1 MAINK
6 ITTIGI
12 KDGEVK
18 AVDIGTGVIGTT
30 HIGTVNIS
38 DLADVDDSSRAASK
52 FLSWST
58 ANSKWEADT
67 VSGGTLATLT
77 DVATAAN
84 PADNNKFLKFNGTT
98 FEWDTVSQSA
108 TIDSLTDTNITSL
121 ADNQILQYDTNTS
134 KWLNATLSGGTLATL
149 TDVGA
154 VTSSEDTYILYY
166 DHSST
171 SFKWT
176 AQSGAASITRSG
188 PLTATAGQTIFTFAH
203 QTDSVDVYVNGLKV
217 TTSDFSSNGTAIT
230 MSSSLSAGDI
240 VEIID
245 IRDTIATTVAYSRSA
260 FTASGGETYFDHNT
274 SYTVGYVDIFLNGIK
289 LPQADYDASA
299 TVAPY
304 RITFNNSAS
313 INAGDLIEILAYN
326 TLPIASIDPT
336 LHKTYTKEKFT
347 FVSGTAVFTTANSF
361 TDGLLDVWVNGI
373 KLPTDDYST
382 SGGNQV
388 TITNSGATHN
398 LVAGDIVEVI
408 YWEAFNATT
417 THDQL
422 AQINHMSHTAT
433 AGQTIFT
440 ATYAPGHVDVFMN
453 GIKLLGGTDYSEQNG
468 QQITLIQPAQAGD
481 IIQIRGFSRFA
492 QSNTTRFTTDA
503 VTATAG
509 QTTIT
514 MSETPPS
521 ADSLLVTV
529 NGIVQRATTDYT
541 INNNILTFTV
551 GLDADD
557 IIVIKG
563 LGYVA
568 GNYTPQSSSVATSHL
583 VGEFALQNDDTYNS
597 AVTLGSASKNTA
609 MVGPLTF
616 NNTLTIGGVV
626 TVI

>member
-58 ANSKWEADT
+58 ANSKWEAGT
-67 VSGGTLATLT
+67 VSGGSLATLT
-77 DVATAAN
+77 DVASESGNTG
-84 PADNNKFLKFNGTT
+84 KFLKYDGTS
-98 FEWDTVSQSA
+98 FVWDTVSQSA
-108 TIDSLTDTNITSL
+108 TIDSLTDTNLTSL
-121 ADNQILQYDTNTS
+121 ANNQILQYDSNNTE
-134 KWLNATLSGGTLATL
+134 WINATLSGGTLGSL
-149 TDVGA
+149 TDVEA
-154 VTSSEDTYILYY
+154 VTSAMDTYILYY
-166 DHSST
+166 DLGSL

-188 PLTATAGQTIFTFAH
+188 PLTAINGQTVFTFAH
-203 QTDSVDVYVNGLKV
+203 QTDSVDVYVNGLKI

-260 FTASGGETYFDHNT
+260 FTASGTETHFDHNT

-289 LPQADYDASA
+289 LPQADFDASS
-299 TVAPY
+299 TSTPY
-304 RITFNNSAS
+304 RITFGNSAT
-313 INAGDLIEILAYN
+313 INAGDLVEILAYN

-361 TDGLLDVWVNGI
+361 TTGLLDVWVNGI

-398 LVAGDIVEVI
+398 LVQGVIVEVI

-468 QQITLIQPAQAGD
+468 QQITLIQPAQVGD

-568 GNYTPQSSSVATSHL
+568 GSYTPQSSSIATSHL

>member
-1 MAINK
+1 M
-6 ITTIGI
+6 
-12 KDGEVK
+12 
-18 AVDIGTGVIGTT
+18 
-30 HIGTVNIS
+30 
-38 DLADVDDSSRAASK
+38 
-52 FLSWST
+52 
-58 ANSKWEADT
+58 
-67 VSGGTLATLT
+67 
-77 DVATAAN
+77 
-84 PADNNKFLKFNGTT
+84 
-98 FEWDTVSQSA
+98 
-108 TIDSLTDTNITSL
+108 
-121 ADNQILQYDTNTS
+121 
-134 KWLNATLSGGTLATL
+134 
-149 TDVGA
+149 
-154 VTSSEDTYILYY
+154 
-166 DHSST
+166 
-171 SFKWT
+171 
-176 AQSGAASITRSG
+176 
-188 PLTATAGQTIFTFAH
+188 
-203 QTDSVDVYVNGLKV
+203 
-217 TTSDFSSNGTAIT
+217 
-230 MSSSLSAGDI
+230 
-240 VEIID
+240 
-245 IRDTIATTVAYSRSA
+245 
-260 FTASGGETYFDHNT
+260 
-274 SYTVGYVDIFLNGIK
+274 
-289 LPQADYDASA
+289 
-299 TVAPY
+299 
-304 RITFNNSAS
+304 
-313 INAGDLIEILAYN
+313 
-326 TLPIASIDPT
+326 
-336 LHKTYTKEKFT
+336 
-347 FVSGTAVFTTANSF
+347 
-361 TDGLLDVWVNGI
+361 LDVWVNGI

-388 TITNSGATHN
+388 TITNSGATHS
-398 LVAGDIVEVI
+398 LVQGDIVEVI

-468 QQITLIQPAQAGD
+468 QQITLIQPAQVGD

-551 GLDADD
+551 GLDANDTV
-557 IIVIKG
+557 VIKG

>member
-38 DLADVDDSSRAASK
+38 DLADVDDSSRAGSK

-58 ANSKWEADT
+58 ANSKWEAGT
-67 VSGGTLATLT
+67 VSGGSLATLT
-77 DVATAAN
+77 DVASESGNTG
-84 PADNNKFLKFNGTT
+84 KFLKYDGTS
-98 FEWDTVSQSA
+98 FVWDTVSQSA
-108 TIDSLTDTNITSL
+108 TIDSLTDTNIISL
-121 ADNQILQYDTNTS
+121 ADDQILQYDTNTS
-134 KWLNATLSGGTLATL
+134 KWLNATLSGGTLGSL
-149 TDVGA
+149 TDVDA
-154 VTSSEDTYILYY
+154 VTSSDDTYVLYY
-166 DHSST
+166 DLNST
-171 SFKWT
+171 RFKWT

-203 QTDSVDVYVNGLKV
+203 QTDSVDVYVIGLKV

-289 LPQADYDASA
+289 LPQADFGATA

-326 TLPIASIDPT
+326 TLPMASIDPT

-347 FVSGTAVFTTANSF
+347 FVSGTAIFTTANSF
-361 TDGLLDVWVNGI
+361 TAGLVDVWVNGI

-398 LVAGDIVEVI
+398 LVQGDIVEVI

-468 QQITLIQPAQAGD
+468 QQITLIQPAQVGD

-509 QTTIT
+509 QQTIT

-557 IIVIKG
+557 TVVIKG

-568 GNYTPQSSSVATSHL
+568 GSYTPQSSSIATSHL
-583 VGEFALQNDDTYNS
+583 VGEFALQNDDTYES

>member
-18 AVDIGTGVIGTT
+18 ADDIGTGVIGTT

-58 ANSKWEADT
+58 ANSKWEAGT
-67 VSGGTLATLT
+67 VSGGSLATLT

-134 KWLNATLSGGTLATL
+134 KWLNASLSGGTLATL

-289 LPQADYDASA
+289 LPQADFGATA

-440 ATYAPGHVDVFMN
+440 ATYAPGHVEDR
-453 GIKLLGGTDYSEQNG
+453 KS
-468 QQITLIQPAQAGD
+468 
-481 IIQIRGFSRFA
+481 
-492 QSNTTRFTTDA
+492 TR
-503 VTATAG
+503 
-509 QTTIT
+509 
-514 MSETPPS
+514 
-521 ADSLLVTV
+521 
-529 NGIVQRATTDYT
+529 
-541 INNNILTFTV
+541 
-551 GLDADD
+551 
-557 IIVIKG
+557 
-563 LGYVA
+563 
-568 GNYTPQSSSVATSHL
+568 
-583 VGEFALQNDDTYNS
+583 
-597 AVTLGSASKNTA
+597 
-609 MVGPLTF
+609 
-616 NNTLTIGGVV
+616 
-626 TVI
+626 

>member
-58 ANSKWEADT
+58 ANSKWEAGI
-67 VSGGTLATLT
+67 VSGGSLATLT
-77 DVATAAN
+77 DVASESGNTG
-84 PADNNKFLKFNGTT
+84 KFLKYDGTS
-98 FEWDTVSQSA
+98 FVWDTVSQSA

-134 KWLNATLSGGTLATL
+134 KWLNASLSGGTLATL

-154 VTSSEDTYILYY
+154 VTSSEDTYVLYY

-171 SFKWT
+171 SFKWKE
-176 AQSGAASITRSG
+176 AGGAASITRSG

-289 LPQADYDASA
+289 LPQADFGATA

-361 TDGLLDVWVNGI
+361 TTGLLDVWVNGI

-398 LVAGDIVEVI
+398 LVQGDIVEVI

-468 QQITLIQPAQAGD
+468 QQITLIQPAQVGD

-557 IIVIKG
+557 TVVIKG

>member
-58 ANSKWEADT
+58 ANSKWEAGT
-67 VSGGTLATLT
+67 VSGGSLATLT

-134 KWLNATLSGGTLATL
+134 KWLNASLSGGTLATL

-154 VTSSEDTYILYY
+154 VTSSEDTYVLYY

-176 AQSGAASITRSG
+176 EQSGAASITRSG

-289 LPQADYDASA
+289 LPQADYDATA

>member
-58 ANSKWEADT
+58 ANSKWEAGI
-67 VSGGTLATLT
+67 VSGGSLATLT
-77 DVATAAN
+77 DVASESGNTG
-84 PADNNKFLKFNGTT
+84 KFLKYDGTS
-98 FEWDTVSQSA
+98 FVWDTVSQSA

-134 KWLNATLSGGTLATL
+134 KWLNASLSGGTLATL

-154 VTSSEDTYILYY
+154 VTSSEDTYVLYY

-171 SFKWT
+171 SFKWKE
-176 AQSGAASITRSG
+176 AGGAASITRSG
-188 PLTATAGQTIFTFAH
+188 PLTATNGQTIFTFAH
-203 QTDSVDVYVNGLKV
+203 QTDSVDVYVNGLKI

-230 MSSSLSAGDI
+230 MSSSLGAGDI

-289 LPQADYDASA
+289 IPQADFGATA

-304 RITFNNSAS
+304 RITFNNSAT
-313 INAGDLIEILAYN
+313 INAGDLIEILAYS
-326 TLPIASIDPT
+326 TLPMASIDPT

-361 TDGLLDVWVNGI
+361 TTGLLDVWVNGI

-398 LVAGDIVEVI
+398 LVQGDIVEVI

-468 QQITLIQPAQAGD
+468 QQITLIQPAQVGD

-557 IIVIKG
+557 AVVIKG

-568 GNYTPQSSSVATSHL
+568 GNYTPQSSSIATSHL

>member
-18 AVDIGTGVIGTT
+18 AIDIGTGVIGTT

-38 DLADVDDSSRAASK
+38 DLADVNDSSRDATNKVLAWNNS
-52 FLSWST
+52 
-58 ANSKWEADT
+58 NSKWEAT
-67 VSGGTLATLT
+67 VASGGTLASLT
-77 DVATAAN
+77 DVPTAA
-84 PADNNKFLKFNGTT
+84 ANKFLKFNGST

-108 TIDSLTDTNITSL
+108 TIDSLTDTTITNL
-121 ADNQILQYDTNTS
+121 ANNQILQYSNN
-134 KWLNATLSGGTLATL
+134 KWINATLSGGTLGSL
-149 TDVGA
+149 TDVEA
-154 VTSSEDTYILYY
+154 VTSAMDTYILYY
-166 DHSST
+166 DLGSL

-188 PLTATAGQTIFTFAH
+188 PLTAINGQTVFTFAH
-203 QTDSVDVYVNGLKV
+203 QTDSVDVYVNGLKI

-289 LPQADYDASA
+289 LPQADFDASS
-299 TVAPY
+299 TVSPY
-304 RITFNNSAS
+304 TITFGNSAT
-313 INAGDLIEILAYN
+313 INAGDLVEILAYN
-326 TLPIASIDPT
+326 TLPMASIDPT

-361 TDGLLDVWVNGI
+361 TTGLLDVWVNGI
-373 KLPTDDYST
+373 KLPTDDFT
-382 SGGNQV
+382 LDVGAQTI

-398 LVAGDIVEVI
+398 LVQGDIVEVI

-468 QQITLIQPAQAGD
+468 QQITLIQPAQVGD

-509 QTTIT
+509 QQTIT

>member
-58 ANSKWEADT
+58 ANSKWEAGT
-67 VSGGTLATLT
+67 VSGGSLATLT
-77 DVATAAN
+77 DVASESGNTG
-84 PADNNKFLKFNGTT
+84 KFLKYDGTS
-98 FEWDTVSQSA
+98 FVWDTVSQSA

-121 ADNQILQYDTNTS
+121 ADDQILQYDTNTT
-134 KWLNATLSGGTLATL
+134 KWINATLSGGTLATL

-176 AQSGAASITRSG
+176 AQAGAAAITRSG

-361 TDGLLDVWVNGI
+361 TTGLLDVWVNGI

-468 QQITLIQPAQAGD
+468 QQITLIQPAQVGD

-568 GNYTPQSSSVATSHL
+568 GSYTPQSSSIATSHL

>member
-18 AVDIGTGVIGTT
+18 AIDIGTGVIGTT

-58 ANSKWEADT
+58 ANSKWEAGT
-67 VSGGTLATLT
+67 VSGGSLATLT
-77 DVATAAN
+77 DVASESGNTG
-84 PADNNKFLKFNGTT
+84 KFLKYDGTS
-98 FEWDTVSQSA
+98 FVWDTVSQSA

-121 ADNQILQYDTNTS
+121 ADDQILQYDTNTT
-134 KWLNATLSGGTLATL
+134 KWINATLSGGTLATL

-176 AQSGAASITRSG
+176 AQAGAAAITRSG

-289 LPQADYDASA
+289 LPQADFGATA

-361 TDGLLDVWVNGI
+361 TTGLLDVWVNGI

-398 LVAGDIVEVI
+398 LVQGDIVEVI

-468 QQITLIQPAQAGD
+468 QQITLIQPAQVGD

-568 GNYTPQSSSVATSHL
+568 GSYTPQSSSIATSHL

>member
-58 ANSKWEADT
+58 ANSKWEAGI
-67 VSGGTLATLT
+67 VSGGSLATLT
-77 DVATAAN
+77 DVASESGNTG
-84 PADNNKFLKFNGTT
+84 KFLKYDGTS
-98 FEWDTVSQSA
+98 FVWDTVSQSA

-134 KWLNATLSGGTLATL
+134 KWLNASLSGGTLATL

-154 VTSSEDTYILYY
+154 VTSSEDTYVLYY

-171 SFKWT
+171 SFKWKE
-176 AQSGAASITRSG
+176 AGGAASITRSG

-361 TDGLLDVWVNGI
+361 TTGLLDVWVNGI

-398 LVAGDIVEVI
+398 LVQGDIVEVI

-468 QQITLIQPAQAGD
+468 QQITLIQPAQVGD

-557 IIVIKG
+557 TVVIKG

>member
-18 AVDIGTGVIGTT
+18 ADDIGTGVIGTT

-58 ANSKWEADT
+58 ANSKWEAGT
-67 VSGGTLATLT
+67 VSGGSLATLT

-121 ADNQILQYDTNTS
+121 ADNQILQYNTNTS
-134 KWLNATLSGGTLATL
+134 KWLNASLSGGTLATL

-154 VTSSEDTYILYY
+154 VTSSEDTYVLYY

-176 AQSGAASITRSG
+176 EQSGAASITRSG

-289 LPQADYDASA
+289 LPQADYDATA

>member
-38 DLADVDDSSRAASK
+38 DLADVNDSSRDATNKVLAWNNS
-52 FLSWST
+52 
-58 ANSKWEADT
+58 NSKWEAT
-67 VSGGTLATLT
+67 VASGGTLASLT
-77 DVATAAN
+77 DVPTAA
-84 PADNNKFLKFNGTT
+84 ANKFLKFNGST

-108 TIDSLTDTNITSL
+108 TIDSLTDTNLTSL
-121 ADNQILQYDTNTS
+121 ANNQILQYASGTS
-134 KWLNATLSGGTLATL
+134 KWVNATLSGGTLATL

-154 VTSSEDTYILYY
+154 VTSSEDTYVLYY

-188 PLTATAGQTIFTFAH
+188 PLTATNGQTIFTFAH

-299 TVAPY
+299 TVSPY

-361 TDGLLDVWVNGI
+361 TAGLVDVWVNGI
-373 KLPTDDYST
+373 KLPTDDFT
-382 SGGNQV
+382 LNVGAQTI

-398 LVAGDIVEVI
+398 LVQGDIVEVI

-557 IIVIKG
+557 AVVIKG

>member
-18 AVDIGTGVIGTT
+18 AIDIGTGVIGTT

-67 VSGGTLATLT
+67 VSGGSLATLT
-77 DVATAAN
+77 DVASESGNTG
-84 PADNNKFLKFNGTT
+84 KFLKYDGTS
-98 FEWDTVSQSA
+98 FVWDTVSQSA

-121 ADNQILQYDTNTS
+121 ADDQILQYDTNTT
-134 KWLNATLSGGTLATL
+134 KWINATLSGGTLATL

-176 AQSGAASITRSG
+176 AQAGAAAITRSG

-289 LPQADYDASA
+289 LPQADYNASA

-361 TDGLLDVWVNGI
+361 TTGLLDVWVNGI

-398 LVAGDIVEVI
+398 LVQGDIVEVI

-468 QQITLIQPAQAGD
+468 QQITLIQPAQVGD

-568 GNYTPQSSSVATSHL
+568 GSYTPQSSSIATSHL

>member
-18 AVDIGTGVIGTT
+18 AVDIGAGVIGTT
-30 HIGTVNIS
+30 HIGIVKIN
-38 DLADVDDSSRAASK
+38 DLADVDDSSRAGSK
-52 FLSWST
+52 FLSWNTTS
-58 ANSKWEADT
+58 AKWEADT
-67 VSGGTLATLT
+67 VSGGSLATLT
-77 DVATAAN
+77 DVASESGNTG
-84 PADNNKFLKFNGTT
+84 KFLKYDGTS
-98 FEWDTVSQSA
+98 FVWDTVSQSA

-134 KWLNATLSGGTLATL
+134 KWLNASLSGGTLATL

-154 VTSSEDTYILYY
+154 VTSSEDTYVLYY

-171 SFKWT
+171 SFKWKSS
-176 AQSGAASITRSG
+176 SGAASITRSG

-289 LPQADYDASA
+289 LPQADFGATA

-336 LHKTYTKEKFT
+336 LHKTYTKEKFI
-347 FVSGTAVFTTANSF
+347 FASGTAVFTTANSF
-361 TDGLLDVWVNGI
+361 TTGLLDVWVNGI

-388 TITNSGATHN
+388 TITNSGATHS
-398 LVAGDIVEVI
+398 LVQGDIVEVI

-468 QQITLIQPAQAGD
+468 QQITLIQPAQVGD

-557 IIVIKG
+557 TVVIKG

-568 GNYTPQSSSVATSHL
+568 GNYTPQSSSIATSHL

>member
-18 AVDIGTGVIGTT
+18 ADDIGTGVIGTT

-77 DVATAAN
+77 DVASESGNTG
-84 PADNNKFLKFNGTT
+84 KFLKYDGTS
-98 FEWDTVSQSA
+98 FVWDTVSQSA

-121 ADNQILQYDTNTS
+121 ADDQILQYDTNTS

-149 TDVGA
+149 TDVETA
-154 VTSSEDTYILYY
+154 TSSHDTYVLYY

-176 AQSGAASITRSG
+176 EQSGAASITRSG

-557 IIVIKG
+557 AVVIKG

>member
-18 AVDIGTGVIGTT
+18 AIDIGTGVIGTT

-58 ANSKWEADT
+58 ANSKWEAGT
-67 VSGGTLATLT
+67 VSGGSLATLT
-77 DVATAAN
+77 DVASESGQTG
-84 PADNNKFLKFNGTT
+84 KFLKYDGTS
-98 FEWDTVSQSA
+98 FVWDTVSQSA

-121 ADNQILQYDTNTS
+121 ADDQILQYDTNTT
-134 KWLNATLSGGTLATL
+134 KWINATLSGGTLATL

-176 AQSGAASITRSG
+176 AQAGAAAITRSG

-361 TDGLLDVWVNGI
+361 TTGLLDVWVNGI

-398 LVAGDIVEVI
+398 LVQGDIVEVI

-468 QQITLIQPAQAGD
+468 QQITLIQPAQVGD

-568 GNYTPQSSSVATSHL
+568 GSYTPQSSSIATSHL